1 MEKTLSTPTFK
12 NKEKYKMSIDSYF
25 TNIKAGAEL
34 IQTLSSSL
42 YKNAYYVLDELISN
56 SYDADATKVEIQI
69 TKERLSILDNGAGM
83 DRTGLE
89 NYLWLGYSDKREDRK
104 TGKLSR
110 YTIGKFGIGKLSMHV
125 ICNKCKIITIKN
137 NVQRILI
144 LDFEKILSHKSLS
157 DEQIKISECP
167 TTNADGTI
175 IELLGLKKTLDEV
188 KAIRRITRNMPLS
201 PEFQVIVN
209 EQTLRPENIVKGKEF
224 SIDLELK
231 QAGRVTGKLIHSDAP
246 LGEFAGVYIKVYGRT
261 VNADDPNIFDLGRVI
276 TSPGTFLARLY
287 CVLYADGLD
296 DTVLATRNG
305 FFEESPKFIEFKDA
319 ILRKIKEMTKD
330 IQSSQSKEELSY
342 EKKLLE
348 DVTRHQIEKMLIGA
362 ELPEDFLVKYSRRN
376 DAKQVMS
383 NIKAIEEKKEEQT
396 KKEGEHKK
404 PEEKENQ
411 PRLIKIGNKR
421 YKFELE
427 PMGKQAYECILDVNK
442 AIFYINIDHP
452 QYLYS
457 RREGSLPHH
466 FRRVIIFEIARAI
479 SGDSLTEFV
488 NQYSNMM
495 LQEIAIEENNPS

>member
-1 MEKTLSTPTFK
+1 MST
-12 NKEKYKMSIDSYF
+12 ESYS
-25 TNIKAGAEL
+25 TSIKAGAEL

-69 TKERLSILDNGAGM
+69 SQERLSILDNGVGM
-83 DRTGLE
+83 DRKGLE
-89 NYLWLGYSDKREDRK
+89 NYLWLGYSDKRDDRR
-104 TGKLSR
+104 TGKLRR

-125 ICNKCKIITIKN
+125 ICNKCKIITRKN
-137 NVQRILI
+137 SVQRNLV
-144 LDFEKILSHKSLS
+144 LDFEKILSHKSLG
-157 DEQIKISECP
+157 DEQINVIECP
-167 TTNADGTI
+167 TANADGTT
-175 IELLGLKKTLDEV
+175 IELLGLKKTLDEE
-188 KAIRRITRNMPLS
+188 KAIRRIARNMPLS

-209 EQTLRPENIVKGKEF
+209 GQILRPEDIVKGKEF
-224 SIDLELK
+224 PIDLDLK
-231 QAGRVTGKLIHSDAP
+231 QAGKVAGKLVHSDAP

-261 VNADDPNIFDLGRVI
+261 VNADDPNIFDLARVI

-305 FFEESPKFIEFKDA
+305 FFEESPKFIEFKGA
-319 ILRKIKEMTKD
+319 ILKKIKEMTKD
-330 IQSSQSKEELSY
+330 IQTSQSKEELSY
-342 EKKLLE
+342 EKNLLE
-348 DVTRHQIEKMLIGA
+348 DVIRHQIENMLKGA

-383 NIKAIEEKKEEQT
+383 TIKTIEEHKQEREKKES
-396 KKEGEHKK
+396 EHKK
-404 PEEKENQ
+404 PEEKESQ

-427 PMGKQAYECILDVNK
+427 PMGKQAYECILDAGK

-457 RREGSLPHH
+457 RREGSLAHH

-488 NQYSNMM
+488 NQYSSMM
-495 LQEIAIEENNPS
+495 LQEITIEGNHPTGQT